1 MSDQAPDIIGSVRG
15 YRYWRLSNGYLT
27 AITHGYIWY
36 DGLNYAKRCGLHSR
50 EFWFTDH
57 IGPPELHGCR
67 CGFYSKFQPFIPP
80 ERELPFGVVE
90 NEGDICL
97 HDTGMRAERAR
108 IAALCHSDLYTR
120 EVLRKSY
127 PHARIY
133 DSAKEMWRDFPQTDE
148 ICEVPTGKYKTPR
161 DPDPWKTFIRRAPLF
176 LLPTFGVAILNMLT
190 DRPMAL
196 FWAGIVGIIVGIEVA
211 LLLGIILWA
220 NR

>member
-15 YRYWRLSNGYLT
+15 YRYWRLSNGFLT
-27 AITHGYIWY
+27 AITRGDVWH
-36 DGLNYAKRCGLHSR
+36 DGLNYAKLNCGLHSSR
-50 EFWFTDH
+50 EFLLTDR
-57 IGPPELHGCR
+57 IGPPELLSCQ

-80 ERELPFGVVE
+80 ERKLPFGVVE

-97 HDTGMRAERAR
+97 HDKGMRAERAR
-108 IAALCHSDLYTR
+108 IAALYHSDLYTR

-127 PHARIY
+127 PHAAIY

-161 DPDPWKTFIRRAPLF
+161 DPRKAIRRLPLF

-190 DRPMAL
+190 ERPMAV
-196 FWAGIVGIIVGIEVA
+196 FWACIVGVEAA

-220 NR
+220 SR